1 MLASARAAFHPLVLV
16 GLNGSGWWWRS
27 WISFLERVGER
38 RAAAVR
44 DIMMKMMCIDT

>member
-1 MLASARAAFHPLVLV
+1 
-16 GLNGSGWWWRS
+16 
-27 WISFLERVGER
+27 LERVGER